1 MQGASLDIKLKDSLV
16 GGMINGAI
24 NGYIASYHFKG
35 MDSVP
40 MSLNVITNSEVT
52 VWGQAVSLT
61 FGLGI
66 ILSLLT
72 SKLFLHQLNKSHP
85 QHVQQL
91 QSGFWSNLV
100 PIAVGQAAALF
111 GWFVA
116 LAVIWTKYVGEVS
129 VSSASAVLLVGLFA
143 FIITIAVEVR
153 TKKSII
159 YKKVN
164 LLEQQQ

>member
-1 MQGASLDIKLKDSLV
+1 MDIKVKDSLV
-16 GGMINGAI
+16 GGGINGAI

-40 MSLNVITNSEVT
+40 MSLNMITNSEVT
-52 VWGQAVSLT
+52 VLGQAVSLT

-66 ILSLLT
+66 ILSLIT
-72 SKLFLHQLNKSHP
+72 SKLFIHSLNKSHP
-85 QHVQQL
+85 QHINQL
-91 QSGFWSNLV
+91 KSGFWFHLV
-100 PIAVGQAAALF
+100 PIALVQAAALF

-116 LAVIWTKYVGEVS
+116 LAVIWTKYAGEIL
-129 VSSASAVLLVGLFA
+129 VSSSSAVILVGLFA
-143 FIITIAVEVR
+143 FIISIAVEVR

-164 LLEQQQ
+164 LLEQ

>member
-1 MQGASLDIKLKDSLV
+1 MDIKVKDSLV
-16 GGMINGAI
+16 GGVINGAI

-66 ILSLLT
+66 ILSLIT

-100 PIAVGQAAALF
+100 PIAVAQAAALF

-129 VSSASAVLLVGLFA
+129 VSSSTAVLLVGLFA

>member
-1 MQGASLDIKLKDSLV
+1 MRNVDIKVKDSLV
-16 GGMINGAI
+16 GGVINGAI

-66 ILSLLT
+66 ILSLIT

-100 PIAVGQAAALF
+100 PIAVAQAAALF

-129 VSSASAVLLVGLFA
+129 VSSSSAVLLVGLFA

>member
-1 MQGASLDIKLKDSLV
+1 MDIKVKDSLV
-16 GGMINGAI
+16 GGVINGAI

-40 MSLNVITNSEVT
+40 MSLNVIKNSEVT

-66 ILSLLT
+66 ILSLIT

-100 PIAVGQAAALF
+100 PIAVAQAAALF

-129 VSSASAVLLVGLFA
+129 VSSSSAVLLVGLFA

>member
-1 MQGASLDIKLKDSLV
+1 MDIKVKDSLV
-16 GGMINGAI
+16 GGVINGAI

-66 ILSLLT
+66 ILSLIT

-100 PIAVGQAAALF
+100 PIAVAQAAALF

-129 VSSASAVLLVGLFA
+129 VSSSSAVLLVGLFA

-164 LLEQQQ
+164 LLERQQ

>member
-1 MQGASLDIKLKDSLV
+1 MDIKVKDSLV
-16 GGMINGAI
+16 GGVINGAI

-66 ILSLLT
+66 ILSLIT

-85 QHVQQL
+85 QYVQQL

-116 LAVIWTKYVGEVS
+116 LAVIWTKYIGEVS
-129 VSSASAVLLVGLFA
+129 VSSSSAVLLVGLFA

>member
-1 MQGASLDIKLKDSLV
+1 MDIKVKDSLV
-16 GGMINGAI
+16 GGVINGAI

-35 MDSVP
+35 MDMVP
-40 MSLNVITNSEVT
+40 MSLDVITSSEIT

-66 ILSLLT
+66 ILSLIT
-72 SKLFLHQLNKSHP
+72 SKLFLHQLNKTHP
-85 QHVQQL
+85 QHMQQL
-91 QSGFWSNLV
+91 QSGFWSQLL
-100 PIAVGQAAALF
+100 PIALTHAAALF

-129 VSSASAVLLVGLFA
+129 VSSSSAVLLVGLFA

-164 LLEQQQ
+164 LLAQQ

>member
-1 MQGASLDIKLKDSLV
+1 MDIKVKDSLV
-16 GGMINGAI
+16 GGVINGAI

-66 ILSLLT
+66 ILSLIT

-129 VSSASAVLLVGLFA
+129 VSSSSAVLLVGLFA

-153 TKKSII
+153 TKKNII

>member
-1 MQGASLDIKLKDSLV
+1 MDIKVKDSLV
-16 GGMINGAI
+16 GGVINGAI

-100 PIAVGQAAALF
+100 PIAVAQAAALF

-129 VSSASAVLLVGLFA
+129 VSSSSAVLLVGLFA

>member
-1 MQGASLDIKLKDSLV
+1 
-16 GGMINGAI
+16 
-24 NGYIASYHFKG
+24 

-66 ILSLLT
+66 ILSLIT

-129 VSSASAVLLVGLFA
+129 VSSSSAVLLVGLFA

>member
-1 MQGASLDIKLKDSLV
+1 MDIKVKDSLV
-16 GGMINGAI
+16 GGVINGAI

-66 ILSLLT
+66 ILSLIT

>member
-1 MQGASLDIKLKDSLV
+1 
-16 GGMINGAI
+16 
-24 NGYIASYHFKG
+24 

-66 ILSLLT
+66 ILSLIT

-91 QSGFWSNLV
+91 QRGFWSNLV

-129 VSSASAVLLVGLFA
+129 VSSSSAVLLVGLFA
-143 FIITIAVEVR
+143 SSLRLPSKYEPRKALSIR
-153 TKKSII
+153 KSIYWNNSSKREI
-159 YKKVN
+159 GTENVRK
-164 LLEQQQ
+164 

>member
-1 MQGASLDIKLKDSLV
+1 MDIKVKDSLV

-66 ILSLLT
+66 ILSLIT

-100 PIAVGQAAALF
+100 PIAVAQAAALF

-129 VSSASAVLLVGLFA
+129 VSSSSAVLLVGLFA

>member
-1 MQGASLDIKLKDSLV
+1 MDIKVKDSLV
-16 GGMINGAI
+16 GGVINGAI

-66 ILSLLT
+66 ILSLIT

-85 QHVQQL
+85 QYVQQL

-129 VSSASAVLLVGLFA
+129 VSSSSAVLLVGLFA

>member
-1 MQGASLDIKLKDSLV
+1 MDIKVKDSLV
-16 GGMINGAI
+16 GGVINGAI

-66 ILSLLT
+66 ILSLIT
-72 SKLFLHQLNKSHP
+72 SKLFLHQLNKSHL

-129 VSSASAVLLVGLFA
+129 VSSSSAVLLVGLFA
-143 FIITIAVEVR
+143 FIITIVVEVR

>member
-1 MQGASLDIKLKDSLV
+1 MDIKLKDSLV

-129 VSSASAVLLVGLFA
+129 VSSSSAVLLVGLFA

>member
-1 MQGASLDIKLKDSLV
+1 
-16 GGMINGAI
+16 MINGAI

-85 QHVQQL
+85 RHVQQL

>member
-1 MQGASLDIKLKDSLV
+1 MDIKLKDSLV

-24 NGYIASYHFKG
+24 NGYIASYYFKG

>member
-1 MQGASLDIKLKDSLV
+1 VRNVDIKVKDSLV
-16 GGMINGAI
+16 GGVINGAI

-66 ILSLLT
+66 ILSLIT

-100 PIAVGQAAALF
+100 PIAVAQAAALF

-129 VSSASAVLLVGLFA
+129 VSSSSAVLLVGLFA

>member
-1 MQGASLDIKLKDSLV
+1 MDIKVKDSLV
-16 GGMINGAI
+16 GGVINGAI

-66 ILSLLT
+66 ILSLIT

-100 PIAVGQAAALF
+100 PIAVGQAALF

-129 VSSASAVLLVGLFA
+129 VSSSSAVLLVGLFA

>member
-1 MQGASLDIKLKDSLV
+1 MDIKVKDSLV
-16 GGMINGAI
+16 GGVINGAI

-66 ILSLLT
+66 ILSLIT

-159 YKKVN
+159 YKKVS
-164 LLEQQQ
+164 LLDQQQ

>member
-1 MQGASLDIKLKDSLV
+1 MDIKLKDSLV

-66 ILSLLT
+66 ILSLIT

-100 PIAVGQAAALF
+100 PIAVAQAVALF

-129 VSSASAVLLVGLFA
+129 VSSSSAVLLVGLFA

>member
-1 MQGASLDIKLKDSLV
+1 VEIKVKDSLV
-16 GGMINGAI
+16 GGVINGAI
-24 NGYIASYHFKG
+24 NGYIASYHFNG

-40 MSLNVITNSEVT
+40 MSLNMITNTEVT

-66 ILSLLT
+66 ILSLIT
-72 SKLFLHQLNKSHP
+72 SKLFIHQLKKTHP
-85 QHVQQL
+85 QHVNKL
-91 QSGFWSNLV
+91 QSGFWSHLV
-100 PIAVGQAAALF
+100 PIAVTHAVALF
-111 GWFVA
+111 GWFVG

-129 VSSASAVLLVGLFA
+129 VSSSSAVGLVGLFA

-164 LLEQQQ
+164 LLEQQ

>member
-1 MQGASLDIKLKDSLV
+1 MDIKVKDSLV
-16 GGMINGAI
+16 GGVINGAI

-66 ILSLLT
+66 ILSLIT

-85 QHVQQL
+85 QYVQQL

-116 LAVIWTKYVGEVS
+116 IAVIWTKYVGEVS
-129 VSSASAVLLVGLFA
+129 VSSSSAVLLVGLFA

>member
-1 MQGASLDIKLKDSLV
+1 MDIKVKDSLV
-16 GGMINGAI
+16 GGVINGAI

-66 ILSLLT
+66 ILSLIT

-100 PIAVGQAAALF
+100 PIAVAQAAGLF

-129 VSSASAVLLVGLFA
+129 VSSSSAVLLVGLFA

>member
-1 MQGASLDIKLKDSLV
+1 
-16 GGMINGAI
+16 
-24 NGYIASYHFKG
+24 

-66 ILSLLT
+66 ILSLIT

-91 QSGFWSNLV
+91 QRGFWSNLV

-129 VSSASAVLLVGLFA
+129 VSSSSAVLLVGLFA

>member
-1 MQGASLDIKLKDSLV
+1 MDIKVKDSLV
-16 GGMINGAI
+16 GGVINGAI

-66 ILSLLT
+66 ILSLIT

-116 LAVIWTKYVGEVS
+116 LAVIWTKYVDEVS
-129 VSSASAVLLVGLFA
+129 VSSSSAVLLVGLFA
-143 FIITIAVEVR
+143 FIITIVVEVR

>member
-1 MQGASLDIKLKDSLV
+1 
-16 GGMINGAI
+16 MINGAI

-143 FIITIAVEVR
+143 SSLRLPSKYEPRKALSIR
-153 TKKSII
+153 KSIYWNNSSKREI
-159 YKKVN
+159 GTENVRK
-164 LLEQQQ
+164 

>member
-1 MQGASLDIKLKDSLV
+1 MDIKVKDSLV
-16 GGMINGAI
+16 GGVINGAI

-52 VWGQAVSLT
+52 VWGRTVSLT

-66 ILSLLT
+66 ILSLIT

-129 VSSASAVLLVGLFA
+129 VSSSSAVLLVGLFA

>member
-1 MQGASLDIKLKDSLV
+1 MDIKVKDSLV
-16 GGMINGAI
+16 GGVINGAI

-66 ILSLLT
+66 ILSLIT
-72 SKLFLHQLNKSHP
+72 SKLFLHQLNKSYP

-91 QSGFWSNLV
+91 QRGFWSNLV

-129 VSSASAVLLVGLFA
+129 VSSSSAVLLVGLFA

>member
-1 MQGASLDIKLKDSLV
+1 MDIKLKDSLV

-66 ILSLLT
+66 ILSLIT

-100 PIAVGQAAALF
+100 PIAVAQAAALF

-129 VSSASAVLLVGLFA
+129 VSSSSAVLLVGLFA

>member
-1 MQGASLDIKLKDSLV
+1 MDIKVKDSLV
-16 GGMINGAI
+16 GGVINGAI

-66 ILSLLT
+66 ILSLIT

-91 QSGFWSNLV
+91 QRGFWSNLV

-129 VSSASAVLLVGLFA
+129 VSSSSAVLLVGLFA
-143 FIITIAVEVR
+143 FIITIVVEVR

-159 YKKVN
+159 HKKVN